1 MIIDLPI
8 IEEERLK
15 NLLEQHKN
23 ELITQVKSLISELNY
38 DEILTRDKV
47 LEVLDCSE
55 TWLSQ
60 MTANGTIPSR
70 RIGKRVFY
78 SKNDILNINK
88 KKRRNNNNT

>member
-1 MIIDLPI
+1 MIIELPI
-8 IEEERLK
+8 IEEERIK

-23 ELITQVKSLISELNY
+23 ELISEVKSLISELNY

-47 LEVLDCSE
+47 LEMLDCSE

-60 MTANGTIPSR
+60 MTTNGTIPSR
-70 RIGKRVFY
+70 RIGNRVFY
-78 SKNDILNINK
+78 SKNDILNIK